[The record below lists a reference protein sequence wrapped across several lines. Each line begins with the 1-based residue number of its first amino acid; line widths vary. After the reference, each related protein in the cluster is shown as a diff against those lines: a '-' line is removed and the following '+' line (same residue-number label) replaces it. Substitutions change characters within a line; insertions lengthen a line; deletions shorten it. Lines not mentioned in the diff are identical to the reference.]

1 MRDTLEELYSTLR
14 RSKLRTTLTGISV
27 STGIFLLIVL
37 LGAGNGII
45 HAFSNMAGSMVLD
58 VMSVYGGAT
67 SKPYHG
73 LNAGRTIQLDD
84 RDISIA
90 LHNMSGHATAAS
102 GTSSKDNITLRMGS
116 STLTRT
122 LTAVDPSY
130 IKMDRNASDLIAGRF
145 IDPLDSAERR
155 RVMVLSKQDAEALA
169 GSWESAVGRYINAGG
184 VMYMI
189 AGIYPNRSMSD
200 NKSVYIPLSTYKA
213 LYGGEHQYDN
223 ISLKTRGVVSSKD
236 VDLFAARFRGISSGI
251 HQFAPDDENA
261 IFMWNTTTGAEE
273 TNKALTIIRTALW
286 IIGLLTLI
294 SGIVGISNIMLIT
307 VKERTHEFGIRKALG
322 ARPAQ
327 ILRTVVTESIIITTI
342 FGYIGLVLGV
352 VATECLN
359 YFGGQS
365 TVNLGE
371 AGNITVFSDPTVD
384 FATAIEAL
392 IVMILAGVTA
402 GLIPAFK
409 AVRIKPIEALR
420 AE

>member
-58 VMSVYGGAT
+58 VMTMYGGTT

-130 IKMDRNASDLIAGRF
+130 IKMDRHATDLLAGRF
-145 IDPLDSAERR
+145 INPKDSAQLR
-155 RVMVLSKQDAEALA
+155 RVMVLSEQDATTLA
-169 GSWESAVGRYINAGG
+169 GTWQKAVGRYVNAGG
-184 VMYMI
+184 VMYMV
-189 AGIYPNRSMSD
+189 AGVYPNINMSK
-200 NKSVYIPLSTYKA
+200 NRSVYIPLSTYKA
-213 LYGGEHQYDN
+213 LYGGEQHYDN
-223 ISLKTRGVVSSKD
+223 ISLKTRGVVSDAD
-236 VDLFAARFRGISSGI
+236 VDEFATRFRGISGGV
-251 HQFAPDDENA
+251 HMFAPDDENA
-261 IFMWNTTTGAEE
+261 VFMWNTTEGAEQ
-273 TNKALTIIRTALW
+273 TNQALTIIHMAMW

-294 SGIVGISNIMLIT
+294 SGVVGISNIMLIT
-307 VKERTHEFGIRKALG
+307 VRERTHEFGIRKALG

-327 ILRTVVTESIIITTI
+327 ILRTVVTESVIITTI

-352 VATECLN
+352 AATECLN
-359 YFGGQS
+359 YFSGQS

-371 AGNITVFSDPTVD
+371 GGTITVFSDPTVD
-384 FATAIEAL
+384 FATAVEAL
-392 IVMILAGVTA
+392 IVMIVAGVTA
-402 GLIPAFK
+402 GLIPAIK

>member
-73 LNAGRTIQLDD
+73 LNAGRVIQLDD
-84 RDISIA
+84 RDIDIA
-90 LHNMSGHATAAS
+90 LHNMSGQATAAS
-102 GTSSKDNITLRMGS
+102 GTSSKDNITLRLGS
-116 STLTRT
+116 STLSRS

-130 IKMDRNASDLIAGRF
+130 VKMDRNASDLIAGRF

-169 GSWESAVGRYINAGG
+169 GSWESAVGRYI
-184 VMYMI
+184 
-189 AGIYPNRSMSD
+189 GIYPNRSMSD

-213 LYGGEHQYDN
+213 LYGSEHHYDN

-236 VDLFAARFRGISSGI
+236 VDLFATRFRGISSGI